1 MVSAPLDLPRL
12 VLAAPTSGAGKTTVT
27 TGLMAALRARGLR
40 VSPHKVGP
48 DYIDPGYHA
57 LATGRPGRNL
67 DAVLCGPARLAP
79 LFAHGATGAD
89 IAVVEGVMG
98 LFDGVARPQPG
109 EAADHAST
117 AHVARL
123 LDAPVILVV
132 DVSGAARSL
141 AALVAGFR
149 AFDRRLHL
157 AGVILNRVGSPRHRE
172 LLTEALAD
180 IGIAVFGAVP
190 REQAVHTPSRH
201 LGLVPAA
208 ERRPAAVDAVD
219 RLGALIA
226 ASCDLDGLLRV
237 ARAAPPLRTD
247 AWDPTTALAL
257 AAAGDAAAADTSV
270 VAAQMGDAAVGEPR
284 VAGAA
289 GGRPVRVAVAGGAA
303 FTFGYA
309 EHVELLTAAG
319 AHVVVVDPLRDDTL
333 PAGTDALIIGGGFPE
348 EHVGALTANTR
359 LRAEIAAFAARGAPV
374 VAECA
379 GLLYLARSLD
389 GAPMCAVLDV
399 DAVMGPRLTLG
410 YRRAVAAT
418 SSPLAPA
425 GSALSA
431 HEFHRTVLLPPPA
444 GSPPPAWL
452 LPVVDPAP
460 AAQLGRHGRFGRPG
474 RPGAE
479 PATRWLAEGFLHR
492 RVHASYLHLH
502 WAGRPQIAV
511 GLLAAAHTSRRDHPT
526 GHHPAGTRHPGP
538 QPPPSPTAAD
548 RARREP
554 PLGHPAAQPIRPCQ
568 PGHVDPRGMTDQ
580 GDEIDPPAERVAADG
595 WAGADGRGG
604 ADLVVGVG
612 ARPGVDAGELLA
624 LIAAALRDLDVP
636 PRAVRLLATVAA
648 RRGEPGI
655 IAAAHHHHWPVTGY
669 PPQRLATVDV
679 PHPSAAAQA
688 ALGIPG
694 VAEAAC
700 LLPIDPQPD
709 PAAPRPILLLPKRA
723 GRRATIA
730 VARHPTA
737 ARPTCR

>member
-1 MVSAPLDLPRL
+1 MVSAPLALPRL

-79 LFAHGATGAD
+79 LFAHGARGAD
-89 IAVVEGVMG
+89 VAVVEGVMG

-132 DVSGAARSL
+132 DVSGAARSI

-149 AFDRRLHL
+149 SFDRRIHL

-172 LLTEALAD
+172 LLTEALGG
-180 IGIAVFGAVP
+180 IGVAVFGAVP
-190 REQAVHTPSRH
+190 REQSVHTPSRH

-208 ERRPAAVDAVD
+208 ERRPAALDAVD
-219 RLGALIA
+219 RLGALVA

-237 ARAAPPLRTD
+237 ARAAPPLRTE
-247 AWDPTTALAL
+247 AWDPAAALATVGGT
-257 AAAGDAAAADTSV
+257 AAGRP
-270 VAAQMGDAAVGEPR
+270 PR
-284 VAGAA
+284 I
-289 GGRPVRVAVAGGAA
+289 AVAGGAA

-319 AHVVVVDPLRDDTL
+319 ADVVAVDPLRDDTL

-359 LRAEIAAFAARGAPV
+359 LRGEIAAFAARGAPV
-374 VAECA
+374 AAECA

-399 DAVMGPRLTLG
+399 AAVMGPRLTLG

-418 SSPLAPA
+418 PSPLAPA
-425 GSALSA
+425 GSVLAA
-431 HEFHRTVLLPPPA
+431 HEFHRTVLLAPPA
-444 GSPPPAWL
+444 GGPPAAWW

-460 AAQLGRHGRFGRPG
+460 TAPAGAPLPAAL
-474 RPGAE
+474 PGAPPPTAGLIAAPSRR
-479 PATRWLAEGFLHR
+479 PAEAPSRWLAEGFVHR

-502 WAGRPQIAV
+502 WAGRPQIA
-511 GLLAAAHTSRRDHPT
+511 T
-526 GHHPAGTRHPGP
+526 G
-538 QPPPSPTAAD
+538 
-548 RARREP
+548 
-554 PLGHPAAQPIRPCQ
+554 
-568 PGHVDPRGMTDQ
+568 
-580 GDEIDPPAERVAADG
+580 
-595 WAGADGRGG
+595 
-604 ADLVVGVG
+604 
-612 ARPGVDAGELLA
+612 
-624 LIAAALRDLDVP
+624 LIAAARAYRRDNAADTRHPDP
-636 PRAVRLLATVAA
+636 PSH
-648 RRGEPGI
+648 PGI
-655 IAAAHHHHWPVTGY
+655 PDTHGSH
-669 PPQRLATVDV
+669 
-679 PHPSAAAQA
+679 
-688 ALGIPG
+688 GIPG
-694 VAEAAC
+694 I
-700 LLPIDPQPD
+700 PGSD
-709 PAAPRPILLLPKRA
+709 
-723 GRRATIA
+723 GRR
-730 VARHPTA
+730 PGA
-737 ARPTCR
+737 A

>member
-1 MVSAPLDLPRL
+1 LALPRL

-67 DAVLCGPARLAP
+67 DAVLAGPQRLAP

-132 DVSGAARSL
+132 DVSGAARSI

-149 AFDRRLHL
+149 AFDPRLHL

-180 IGIAVFGAVP
+180 IGMAVFGAVP
-190 REQAVHTPSRH
+190 REQTVHTPSRH

-237 ARAAPPLRTD
+237 ARAAPPLRTN
-247 AWDPTTALAL
+247 AWNPTLAL
-257 AAAGDAAAADTSV
+257 SAMGDTPVGDATA
-270 VAAQMGDAAVGEPR
+270 
-284 VAGAA
+284 
-289 GGRPVRVAVAGGAA
+289 GRPPRVAVAGGAA

-309 EHVELLTAAG
+309 EHAELLTAAG
-319 AHVVVVDPLRDDTL
+319 ADVVAVDPLRDDTL

-359 LRAEIAAFAARGAPV
+359 LRGEIAAFAARGAPI

-418 SSPLAPA
+418 PSPLAPA
-425 GSALSA
+425 G
-431 HEFHRTVLLPPPA
+431 
-444 GSPPPAWL
+444 
-452 LPVVDPAP
+452 
-460 AAQLGRHGRFGRPG
+460 
-474 RPGAE
+474 
-479 PATRWLAEGFLHR
+479 
-492 RVHASYLHLH
+492 
-502 WAGRPQIAV
+502 
-511 GLLAAAHTSRRDHPT
+511 
-526 GHHPAGTRHPGP
+526 
-538 QPPPSPTAAD
+538 
-548 RARREP
+548 
-554 PLGHPAAQPIRPCQ
+554 
-568 PGHVDPRGMTDQ
+568 
-580 GDEIDPPAERVAADG
+580 
-595 WAGADGRGG
+595 
-604 ADLVVGVG
+604 
-612 ARPGVDAGELLA
+612 
-624 LIAAALRDLDVP
+624 
-636 PRAVRLLATVAA
+636 
-648 RRGEPGI
+648 
-655 IAAAHHHHWPVTGY
+655 
-669 PPQRLATVDV
+669 
-679 PHPSAAAQA
+679 
-688 ALGIPG
+688 
-694 VAEAAC
+694 
-700 LLPIDPQPD
+700 
-709 PAAPRPILLLPKRA
+709 
-723 GRRATIA
+723 
-730 VARHPTA
+730 
-737 ARPTCR
+737 